1 MCAHT
6 IHWPGE
12 RQLKLL
18 CEVPPGGEARHLTG
32 RQEVEG
38 QIHKSRWCMDY
49 CIPVIKLGI
58 EGVHDCSLG
67 IHEVWCHNSWWAA
80 LTPAPVVFWAAE
92 ILVHCLLLEWVVCM
106 YLKLCKLSYHNV
118 SPLLD
123 VVNLSPGRVGWNH
136 CAVRRETSDTKI
148 RQQTA
153 RGMNWY
159 VTYVWISSSC
169 TLGIQDSTLASYPG
183 RVDLGMRLLVCLLIC
198 VLVHAWE
205 KGPL

>member
-6 IHWPGE
+6 IPHCRG
-12 RQLKLL
+12 KLL
-18 CEVPPGGEARHLTG
+18 IPLARRETAQIVMWGTPGVEARPLTG

-49 CIPVIKLGI
+49 CILVIKLSI

-67 IHEVWCHNSWWAA
+67 IHVIAVGGQHSHSAPDVLWAG
-80 LTPAPVVFWAAE
+80 E
-92 ILVHCLLLEWVVCM
+92 ILVHCLVLECVVCTCM
-106 YLKLCKLSYHNV
+106 CLKLCKLGYRNV

-159 VTYVWISSSC
+159 VTYVWMTVS
-169 TLGIQDSTLASYPG
+169 
-183 RVDLGMRLLVCLLIC
+183 
-198 VLVHAWE
+198 
-205 KGPL
+205 